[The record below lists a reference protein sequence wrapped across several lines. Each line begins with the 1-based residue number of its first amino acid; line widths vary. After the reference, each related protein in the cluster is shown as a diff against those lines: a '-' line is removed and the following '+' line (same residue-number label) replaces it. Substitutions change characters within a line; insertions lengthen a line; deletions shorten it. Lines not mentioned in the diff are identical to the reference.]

1 MWWWPPDPGHD
12 HTIQQKMHNGKISS
26 IFFRLQSIRI
36 LIWIYNHCLSATHQ
50 QCSFDKASLT
60 NMSYSAIWH
69 TLISTLIWSLSL
81 RQTGPVVY
89 HRPHLIIFGSRP
101 WKEGKMH
108 TFLIQSEA
116 LHEICWPMSISCLC
130 VTIYPSYWVP
140 EVIHVNFPPLAAQLR
155 GLPLTW
161 ASHLCTVMP
170 SPIVHWCPGQP
181 GPRVTRNSEP
191 GLNVWWMQS
200 DELVSC
206 EDQWGDSIRV
216 PRPVRQVTIPVE
228 VSQWKPW

>member
-12 HTIQQKMHNGKISS
+12 HTIQQKMHNGKISI
-26 IFFRLQSIRI
+26 IFFRLWSIRI

-60 NMSYSAIWH
+60 NVSHSAIWH

-101 WKEGKMH
+101 WKEVMRLSNIYQWEAWNVFHVTNELWWCMCDHLSIILGARGYSCKFSAPGH
-108 TFLIQSEA
+108 TITGPA
-116 LHEICWPMSISCLC
+116 
-130 VTIYPSYWVP
+130 
-140 EVIHVNFPPLAAQLR
+140 
-155 GLPLTW
+155 LTW
-161 ASHLCTVMP
+161 SSHLCTVMP

>member
-1 MWWWPPDPGHD
+1 MVC
-12 HTIQQKMHNGKISS
+12 QQ
-26 IFFRLQSIRI
+26 
-36 LIWIYNHCLSATHQ
+36 
-50 QCSFDKASLT
+50 
-60 NMSYSAIWH
+60 
-69 TLISTLIWSLSL
+69 LISNVPLIKQVWRICPIVQYGTLSSQLSSGVSL

-116 LHEICWPMSISCLC
+116 LHEISWPMSISCLC

-140 EVIHVNFPPLAAQLR
+140 EVIHVNFLPLAAQLR

-181 GPRVTRNSEP
+181 GPRVTRNSKP
-191 GLNVWWMQS
+191 GLNLWWMQS

-206 EDQWGDSIRV
+206 DS
-216 PRPVRQVTIPVE
+216 Q
-228 VSQWKPW
+228 